1 MVASGAVVPTLI
13 SILIGAN
20 LNIKFKSL
28 TGVLN
33 DPAIAFISDDMN
45 YGIPPSTGDTNLD
58 FIYYDLRYK
67 IFYQATVDYLNQLK
81 IRTEPTDSGI
91 VSMYVSSTGVKS
103 ICSSLLVPKIIQK
116 VSTNV
121 SG

>member
-33 DPAIAFISDDMN
+33 DPTIAFISDDMN
-45 YGIPPSTGDTNLD
+45 YGIQQSTGDTNLD

-116 VSTNV
+116 VSNNV